1 MRIAS
6 FLVLIVSLFFTKST
20 LGQDVLQ
27 PVQKG
32 WDRIYIK
39 DVGYFDL
46 PPTMEIQKGKYRENI
61 EELRRTGGEDTTQ
74 ITAQQKG
81 LNDFNSDSFK
91 TYGRVM
97 LNSVIGEEGEYFN
110 SNFDLSFFSAKEKSV
125 VDQLMNDIVKKEVLS
140 SPLCSQGSLKI
151 IQWNSAIV
159 EKVNGQVCVHWS
171 YRRQLLDQPIVYID
185 CFQFHNYDRVH
196 LLTLEYRESESDLW
210 KTDFEKVVD
219 SFRITNLK

>member
-46 PPTMEIQKGKYRENI
+46 PQTVEIPKGVYKEFVDGFREI
-61 EELRRTGGEDTTQ
+61 KGYDTPQ
-74 ITAQQKG
+74 FVAQQKG
-81 LNDFNSDSFK
+81 LNDFNIDGFEKYS
-91 TYGRVM
+91 RVM
-97 LNSVIGEEGEYFN
+97 LATDIGSPDDFINSD
-110 SNFDLSFFSAKEKSV
+110 FDLTLFTTEDFTTLEKATDEAYKEQVVKSIE
-125 VDQLMNDIVKKEVLS
+125 LAENGVKIIEWY
-140 SPLCSQGSLKI
+140 PLKI
-151 IQWNSAIV
+151 
-159 EKVNGQVCVHWS
+159 EKINGFLCFHVSYTRQFLDRPLVLVNM
-171 YRRQLLDQPIVYID
+171 YA
-185 CFQFHNYDRVH
+185 FHNYDRMH
-196 LLTLEYRESESDLW
+196 TLTLSYRLSEANYW
-210 KTDFEKVVD
+210 KTDFEKVLD